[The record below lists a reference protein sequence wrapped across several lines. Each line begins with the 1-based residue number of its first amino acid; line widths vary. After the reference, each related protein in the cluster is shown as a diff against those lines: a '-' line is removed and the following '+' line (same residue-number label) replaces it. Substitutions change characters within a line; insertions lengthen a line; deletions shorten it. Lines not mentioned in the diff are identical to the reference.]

1 MATYTSQSMWGAGV
15 LGEAIAGPKTFTIEN
30 YLSVE
35 WDDLPETKSVYG
47 GAYLT
52 FEATGSTGNFNEAPN
67 PLPSNLMGQFPNNAF
82 AGAFCYTGSDYVRD
96 NGKIISGSVVS
107 GSYAGLPSDA
117 SVGGINSTKVYN
129 WSIAIPGNGSFI
141 FKPAV
146 SIGADSY
153 KIKSTG
159 RFDLTIT

>member
-15 LGEAIAGPKTFTIEN
+15 LGEAIAGPKTFNIKN
-30 YLSVE
+30 YISTV
-35 WDDLPETKSVYG
+35 G

-82 AGAFCYTGSDYVRD
+82 AGAFCYTGIDGRE
-96 NGKIISGSVVS
+96 VS

-129 WSIAIPGNGSFI
+129 WSIAVPGNGSFI

-146 SIGADSY
+146 SIGVDSY

-159 RFDLTIT
+159 RFDLEIT

>member
-15 LGEAIAGPKTFTIEN
+15 LGEAIAGPKTFNIKN
-30 YLSVE
+30 YISTV
-35 WDDLPETKSVYG
+35 G

-129 WSIAIPGNGSFI
+129 WSIAVPGNGSFI

-146 SIGADSY
+146 SIGVDSY